1 LEEKPSRGEKMSYL
15 LNVEEILGFAVYI
28 EQRGYEFYV
37 GAMKKFSEA
46 RITELFQYL
55 ADEEFKHEEFFKK
68 LLEQSGGIKEESRD
82 PEYQAYMREFCKAHS
97 LADREATAA
106 RLAAARGLEEVLDMA
121 AGFEKDSIVFFS
133 ELKTIYTKGNSAAVD
148 KIIHEEMGHL
158 RKIFQV
164 KREYANK

>member
-1 LEEKPSRGEKMSYL
+1 MSNRGENMSYL
-15 LNVEEILGFAVYI
+15 LDVKEILEFAVYI
-28 EQRGYEFYV
+28 EQMGYEFYV
-37 GAMKKFSEA
+37 GAMKKFSEP

-68 LLEQSGGIKEESRD
+68 LLEQGGGSKGESRD

-106 RLAAARGLEEVLDMA
+106 RLAKASGLEEVLDMA
-121 AGFEKDSIVFFS
+121 MGFEKDSIIFFS
-133 ELKTIYTKGNSAAVD
+133 ELKEIYTKGKSAAVN

-158 RKIFQV
+158 RMIFQM
-164 KREYANK
+164 KREFVKN

>member
-1 LEEKPSRGEKMSYL
+1 MSYL
-15 LNVEEILGFAVYI
+15 LDVKEILEFAVYI

-68 LLEQSGGIKEESRD
+68 LLEQSGGVRGGSRD
-82 PEYQAYMREFCKAHS
+82 PEYQAYLREFCKAHA

-106 RLAAARGLEEVLDMA
+106 RLAKASGLEEVLDMA
-121 AGFEKDSIVFFS
+121 MGFEKDSIIFFS
-133 ELKTIYTKGNSAAVD
+133 ELKEIYEKGHSAAVD
-148 KIIHEEMGHL
+148 KIVSEEMGHL
-158 RKIFQV
+158 RKIFQL
-164 KREYANK
+164 KRELVKK